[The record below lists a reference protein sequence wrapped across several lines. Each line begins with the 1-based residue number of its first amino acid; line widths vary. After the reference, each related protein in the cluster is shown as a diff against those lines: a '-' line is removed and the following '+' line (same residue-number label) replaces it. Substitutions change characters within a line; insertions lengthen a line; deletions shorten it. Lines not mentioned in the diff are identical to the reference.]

1 MLAIY
6 VKPQLKSPAKIKGVL
21 RVRFD
26 EQLESFKQDGTLSA
40 EQADSLRNATRF
52 PLNSSEIVAILG
64 GFFVVIGAI
73 WIIGPL
79 FQDVSQLIVVGIFYL
94 ISGLLALAFR
104 SLVKKPQFANAAE
117 VVEALAVLC
126 FTIATGV
133 AVSSLNADSEVS
145 VFVASIPALAYGV
158 WRSTLRRFSSSVII
172 SVSAVAFALSG
183 LAMIGISQDTA
194 GLCLIAV
201 GAVLLWW
208 AQQPK
213 VVGKFTL
220 RFFGSLIA
228 LVGLIIPPF
237 DNVSNE
243 YISVAIGVICAVAFF
258 AYGVKKVFP
267 EVVAITAV
275 GVVVSEVKL
284 VTTITDNSTL
294 QGLATLITGALVLIL
309 ALRNLRRGKS
319 VGSSE

>member
-1 MLAIY
+1 
-6 VKPQLKSPAKIKGVL
+6 
-21 RVRFD
+21 
-26 EQLESFKQDGTLSA
+26 
-40 EQADSLRNATRF
+40 
-52 PLNSSEIVAILG
+52 
-64 GFFVVIGAI
+64 
-73 WIIGPL
+73 
-79 FQDVSQLIVVGIFYL
+79 
-94 ISGLLALAFR
+94 
-104 SLVKKPQFANAAE
+104 
-117 VVEALAVLC
+117 
-126 FTIATGV
+126 
-133 AVSSLNADSEVS
+133 
-145 VFVASIPALAYGV
+145 
-158 WRSTLRRFSSSVII
+158 
-172 SVSAVAFALSG
+172 
-183 LAMIGISQDTA
+183 
-194 GLCLIAV
+194 LIAV

-237 DNVSNE
+237 DDLSNE
-243 YISVAIGVICAVAFF
+243 YISVAVGVICAVAFF